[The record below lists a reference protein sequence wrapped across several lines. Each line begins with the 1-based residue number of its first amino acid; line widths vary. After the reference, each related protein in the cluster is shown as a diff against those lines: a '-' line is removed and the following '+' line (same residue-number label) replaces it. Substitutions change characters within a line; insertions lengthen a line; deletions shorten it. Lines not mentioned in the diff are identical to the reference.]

1 MRYAVIMAGGTGTR
15 LWPLSRTTMPKQLL
29 SVGSG
34 RSLLGLA
41 YDRLLDVVPRDRI
54 FVACGRVHADA
65 VREHLDDLPADNI
78 LGEPVG
84 RDTATAIGFA
94 ASVLAERDPDAVIAF
109 VTSDHVI
116 EPVAE
121 FTAALATGFDVAE
134 SDPPTLVTFGIVPS
148 SPHTGLGYIEK
159 GAPLRPDGSLLAVST
174 FTEKPDAA
182 AAAGYLASGRYLW
195 NAGTF
200 VWRARTVLAELAAQL
215 PDTADGLR
223 RVAAAWET
231 DRREDVLDEVYPK
244 LAKISIDYA
253 VLEPAARGDGA
264 GARLVVVPIAV
275 DWLDV
280 GSWPALGGTL
290 AADSAGNTYVGV
302 AALVD
307 SAGNIVVSDDP
318 DHLVA
323 TVGLRDTIVVHTA
336 DVTMVCPKSEAERV
350 KDLVVHVRESHGER
364 YV

>member
-34 RSLLGLA
+34 RSLLRLA
-41 YDRLLDVVPRDRI
+41 YDRLLEVVPRDRI
-54 FVACGRVHADA
+54 FVACGRIHADA
-65 VREHLDDLPADNI
+65 VRKDLDELPADNI

-84 RDTATAIGFA
+84 RDTANAIGFVA
-94 ASVLAERDPDAVIAF
+94 AVLAERDPDAVIAF

-116 EPVAE
+116 EPVPV
-121 FTAALATGFDVAE
+121 FTQALATGFELAE
-134 SDPPTLVTFGIVPS
+134 GDFSTLVTFGIVPRS
-148 SPHTGLGYIEK
+148 AHTGLGYIEK
-159 GAPLRPDGSLLAVST
+159 GEPLRPDGTVLAVSA

-182 AAAGYLASGRYLW
+182 TAAGYLASGRYLW

-200 VWRARTVLAELAAQL
+200 VWRARTALAELAAQL
-215 PDTADGLR
+215 PDSVAGLS

-231 DRREDVLDEVYPK
+231 ERRDDELDRVYPS
-244 LAKISIDYA
+244 LTKISIDHA
-253 VLEPAARGDGA
+253 VLEPVARGAGA
-264 GARLVVVPIAV
+264 GARLVVVPLDV

-290 AADSAGNTYVGV
+290 GRDAAGNAYTGV
-302 AALVD
+302 ATLVD
-307 SAGNIVVSDDP
+307 SAGNIIVSDDP
-318 DHLVA
+318 NHLVA
-323 TVGLRDTIVVHTA
+323 TVGLRDMIIVQTA
-336 DVTMVCPKSEAERV
+336 DVTMVCPISEAERV
-350 KDLVVHVRESHGER
+350 KDLVVHVREAHGER